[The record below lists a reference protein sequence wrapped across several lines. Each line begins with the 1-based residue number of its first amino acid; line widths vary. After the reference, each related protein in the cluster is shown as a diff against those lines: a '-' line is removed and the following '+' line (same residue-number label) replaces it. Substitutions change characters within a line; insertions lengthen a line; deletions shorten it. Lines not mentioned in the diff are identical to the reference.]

1 MEKTLFV
8 VDDNEV
14 NRATAKQ
21 ALEGRY
27 RIFPLPSALK
37 LLALLEKIIPDL
49 ILLDIEMPQMSGIDA
64 VAKIKENPDW
74 EGIPIMFM
82 TSWEDVLMMTHC
94 LELGA
99 FDVVHKPFVDP
110 VLINRI
116 ENCLKIDALV
126 KRAERM
132 WRNQKGLACVLS
144 DVIESRDVKSAGH
157 VERVAAYARLL
168 IAALL
173 GKGVYAEEL
182 RTWDMDTVIV
192 AVMLHDVGK
201 ISVPE
206 AILNGTNL
214 TIEQYSVLWGH
225 AATGEQIIDAISAKS
240 DDKDLWGHAKRFAGC
255 HHENWNGSGYPR
267 SLKGEQIPL
276 EGRILAVVDMYD
288 ELRLGRYQAAVDH
301 ARAVELIQRDS
312 AVRYDPQIVAAFLAI
327 QNKVAQIA
335 EGKGAKS
342 EPASDAVS
350 IAVKLLGMG
359 MPIDDIVTATGL
371 SRHDVE
377 RLRDAKTE

>member
-1 MEKTLFV
+1 MKTIFV
-8 VDDNEV
+8 VDDSDANLT
-14 NRATAKQ
+14 TAKQ
-21 ALEGRY
+21 ALEGHY
-27 RIFPLPSALK
+27 RVFPLPSALK
-37 LLALLEKIIPDL
+37 MLALLEKVIPDL
-49 ILLDIEMPQMSGIDA
+49 ILMDIEMPQLSGVDA
-64 VAKIKENPDW
+64 IAKLKANPAWEN
-74 EGIPIMFM
+74 IPFLFM
-82 TSWEDVLMMTHC
+82 TSWEDVLMMNHC

-99 FDVVHKPFVDP
+99 FDIVHKPFVTP
-110 VLINRI
+110 VLLHRL
-116 ENCLKIDALV
+116 ENCLKIDGIV
-126 KRAERM
+126 KHAERAG
-132 WRNQKGLACVLS
+132 RNQKGLASVLS
-144 DVIESRDVKSAGH
+144 DVIESRDVKNAGH

-182 RTWDMDTVIV
+182 RTWDMDIIVV

-201 ISVPE
+201 IAVPE
-206 AILNGTNL
+206 AILNGSNL
-214 TIEQYSVLWGH
+214 TMEQYSVLWGH

-301 ARAVELIQRDS
+301 TRAVDLIQRDS

-335 EGKGAKS
+335 DGKGTKA

-350 IAVKLLGMG
+350 IAMKLLGMG
-359 MPIDDIVTATGL
+359 MPIDDVVTATGL
-371 SRHDVE
+371 SRNDVE
-377 RLRDAKTE
+377 RLHDSKTE